1 MHIHM
6 HMRMMHVRNGV
17 VHDTELQ
24 LVEGRTSPAYRV
36 GRILNQLLSRARVD
50 YSVSVGGRGGVA
62 PFNP

>member
-1 MHIHM
+1 
-6 HMRMMHVRNGV
+6 MMHVRNGV
-17 VHDTELQ
+17 LVHDTVLQ